1 MAELVIQD
9 LEDDVVAKLWSRAQK
24 RGCSMEEEVVDILRN
39 VLKDDAQPGLGT
51 RIAARF
57 AGIGL
62 TEEIPE
68 QRGNPARP
76 AEFD

>member
-24 RGCSMEEEVVDILRN
+24 RGCSMEEEVIDILRN
-39 VLKDDAQPGLGT
+39 VLNDDPQPGLGT